1 VTEQQHFIDRLAM
14 RRSIPREELEFVDY
28 GRAIR
33 HTETKKVLAHRN
45 HEGWI
50 EVGTDED
57 RLEG

>member
-1 VTEQQHFIDRLAM
+1 MANDFIDRLAA
-14 RRSIPREELEFVDY
+14 RRNIPRSQLQYVDY

-33 HTETKKVLAHRN
+33 DLETNKVLAHRN

-57 RLEG
+57 RCEGN